1 MLVVLT
7 VVSSL
12 ERTAVVAATG
22 TEPPLGPIVYT
33 GEMGDDVPD
42 ARYAVSVQAGQ
53 SIGVTATAT
62 SGDLDPYLILEDP
75 DGAVVAENDDRDA
88 TTFDSYLVHTA
99 SAAGEY
105 VVIVSNIGGTAG
117 AYSVTIEVG
126 SSVAP
131 NVATAT
137 LEYVGAMSD
146 EVPEARYPFT
156 LEAGQAVRI
165 TVEATSGDLDPIIG
179 IEDAQGET
187 VALNDDGDIG
197 DLNSDLAYIS
207 PATAAYTLVV
217 GNISPTS
224 GEYRVTM
231 SAIDPAEAATVGR
244 VSLSGP
250 ALAND
255 TTHFRIHYTIEGEDA
270 TTPEFAALVGTTM
283 EEVLQIE
290 TGGLGWPLPPQD
302 GTMGGDARFD
312 VYLADLITDD
322 DAAELGHA
330 QPEQPTRDNP
340 NTAAVEEAAPSHIV
354 LDNDFSQSEIGP
366 GDDGVALMHATAAH
380 EFHHAIEYGYD
391 PDEPMEWYSEA
402 TATWMETVTY
412 PDFQAATG
420 YVETL
425 FDYPELCLGV
435 QGDGDPTEGDQ
446 KYGEWLFLQSLVDA
460 HDPQLVTHLWSQI
473 GVADDWVPLDNV
485 LTVYGDTRVD
495 AVRRFRLQ
503 NLVRDYSWTPAFGA
517 ATVWRDKTIESAGQ
531 WTHNGDGVQ
540 QLGAN
545 YYGLNVLPGAYQ
557 FSADDPALELW
568 LVGIDGPTAS
578 VFSALGNRVVNVSG
592 FDFAYLMVF
601 NPAADYD
608 VEACQ
613 YTSYAL
619 TVTRV
624 GDATTPVTA
633 DFALDATQ
641 FAALS

>member
-1 MLVVLT
+1 
-7 VVSSL
+7 
-12 ERTAVVAATG
+12 
-22 TEPPLGPIVYT
+22 
-33 GEMGDDVPD
+33 
-42 ARYAVSVQAGQ
+42 
-53 SIGVTATAT
+53 
-62 SGDLDPYLILEDP
+62 
-75 DGAVVAENDDRDA
+75 
-88 TTFDSYLVHTA
+88 
-99 SAAGEY
+99 
-105 VVIVSNIGGTAG
+105 
-117 AYSVTIEVG
+117 
-126 SSVAP
+126 
-131 NVATAT
+131 
-137 LEYVGAMSD
+137 
-146 EVPEARYPFT
+146 
-156 LEAGQAVRI
+156 
-165 TVEATSGDLDPIIG
+165 
-179 IEDAQGET
+179 
-187 VALNDDGDIG
+187 
-197 DLNSDLAYIS
+197 
-207 PATAAYTLVV
+207 
-217 GNISPTS
+217 
-224 GEYRVTM
+224 M

-270 TTPEFAALVGTTM
+270 TTLEFAQLVGTTM

-330 QPEQPTRDNP
+330 QPEPPTRDNP

-354 LDNDFSQSEIGP
+354 LDNDFSQSEIDP

-435 QGDGDPTEGDQ
+435 QGDGDPTDGDQ

-485 LTVYGDTRVD
+485 LTVMATLG
-495 AVRRFRLQ
+495 
-503 NLVRDYSWTPAFGA
+503 WTPCGA
-517 ATVWRDKTIESAGQ
+517 SGCRTLFATTRGRQRSAPGRSGGTRRSIAAGQ
-531 WTHNGDGVQ
+531 WTHDGDGVQ

-633 DFALDATQ
+633 DFTLDATQ